1 VVRLHHFKKSIE
13 RKTIHDSR
21 SIHAGESMRVTV
33 DIIFAGESVF
43 KGAGIT

>member
-1 VVRLHHFKKSIE
+1 VVRLHRLKKSIE
-13 RKTIHDSR
+13 RRTIHDSR
-21 SIHAGESMRVTV
+21 SIHAGKSLCVTV